1 MNLVKMTSFIVLL
14 CLIFTVAFAIE
25 TVRKGDQQKLDNLCK
40 NGIDIPIA
48 KGAIINNSTLNLMYP
63 NEDTSFHIDLGC

>member
-25 TVRKGDQQKLDNLCK
+25 TVRKGDQQKLDTLCK

-48 KGAIINNSTLNLMYP
+48 KGAIMNKGLLVYP
-63 NEDTSFHIDLGC
+63 SEDTSFHIDLGC

>member
-14 CLIFTVAFAIE
+14 CLIYTVAFAIE

-48 KGAIINNSTLNLMYP
+48 KGSIMNNPPFVYP
-63 NEDTSFHIDLGC
+63 SEDTSFHIDLGC

>member
-25 TVRKGDQQKLDNLCK
+25 TVRKGDQQKLDTLCK

-48 KGAIINNSTLNLMYP
+48 KGAIMNKGSLVYP
-63 NEDTSFHIDLGC
+63 DSDTSFHVDLGC

>member
-25 TVRKGDQQKLDNLCK
+25 TVRKGDQQKLDTLCK
-40 NGIDIPIA
+40 NGVDIPIA
-48 KGAIINNSTLNLMYP
+48 KGAIINQGSLVYP
-63 NEDTSFHIDLGC
+63 SEDTSFHIDLGC